1 MEYFCLVGRIL
12 FGGFFILAG
21 IDHFT
26 HVSMM
31 ASYTASKKIPAPK
44 LAVLGSGVLAILG
57 GISVVFGVQPTWGVI
72 LLVIF
77 LVPVTIGMHNYWA
90 DTDPQARQMNQAMF
104 KKNVALLGAALMFL
118 AIPQPW
124 PLSLGW

>member
-1 MEYFCLVGRIL
+1 MDYSFLVGRFL
-12 FGGFFILAG
+12 FGGFFILVG

-26 HVSMM
+26 RVLMM
-31 ASYTASKKIPAPK
+31 ASYTASKKNPVPK
-44 LAVLGSGVLAILG
+44 LAVLDSGVLVLLG
-57 GISVVFGVQPTWGVI
+57 GISVAFGVQPTRRVV

-77 LVPVTIGMHNYWA
+77 LIPITIGMHNYWVN
-90 DTDPQARQMNQAMF
+90 TDPQDRQMNQAMF
-104 KKNVALLGAALMFL
+104 EKNVAMLGAALMLL